1 MLARLLRFAPLAV
14 AGWRMYQNY
23 RRRNG
28 QTQQGRST
36 QGRPPVSTDEYGNN
50 PRA

>member
-1 MLARLLRFAPLAV
+1 MLGRLLRFAPLAV

-28 QTQQGRST
+28 QTQQSRAA
-36 QGRPPVSTDEYGNN
+36 QGRPPQSTDHYGEN
-50 PRA
+50 PRL